1 MQKQLPLQAAP
12 LHLQICKEL
21 KTHTNGLSNCDSPV
35 YASQHTLQA
44 NVDALAI
51 SLCST
56 ASCTTPP
63 VSLTFRAT
71 PMRRRWCRADLRMGL
86 SIYLMV

>member
-1 MQKQLPLQAAP
+1 MQKQLPLQLAP
-12 LHLQICKEL
+12 LQFCKEL
-21 KTHTNGLSNCDSPV
+21 RTHNNGLSHCDSPV

-44 NVDALAI
+44 NVNALAI
-51 SLCST
+51 SLRST

-86 SIYLMV
+86 STYLLV